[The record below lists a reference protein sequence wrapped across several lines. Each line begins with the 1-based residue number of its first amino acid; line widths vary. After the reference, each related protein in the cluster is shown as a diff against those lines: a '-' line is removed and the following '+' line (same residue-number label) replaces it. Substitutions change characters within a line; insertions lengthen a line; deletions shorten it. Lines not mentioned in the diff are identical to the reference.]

1 MNLGLKD
8 TYRKGTRPGEWPRPL
23 TDAEQAAILQAA
35 AEAGRDAHI
44 TVAAML
50 YVGARPLDVVNMAV
64 YAALGDAIK
73 LGNGFLAVPW
83 DFKRIVVDELHGQDI
98 TYGERVTG
106 NTEKEA
112 AAAAVAAFDAA
123 GLDTA
128 GAWLRLRRTAA
139 ILHHMNRWTKDS
151 YIEDC
156 FTETARM
163 PGALKDVYYNPDM
176 EQSYNRGG
184 ITEDG
189 AFIVPDILSNEE

>member
-1 MNLGLKD
+1 MNLGLRD
-8 TYRKGTRPGEWPRPL
+8 TYRKGTRPEQWPQIL
-23 TDAEQAAILQAA
+23 TDAEQVAILTAA

-50 YVGARPLDVVNMAV
+50 YIGARPLDVVNMAV

-73 LGNGFLAVPW
+73 IGNGFIAVPW
-83 DFKRIVVDELHGQDI
+83 KFKSIVVDHLQGSGI
-98 TYGERVTG
+98 KYGERVTG
-106 NTEKEA
+106 NTEQEA

-139 ILHHMNRWTKDS
+139 TLHHVHRWTKDS

-163 PGALKDVYYNPDM
+163 PGALRDVYYNPDM
-176 EQSYNRGG
+176 EQAYHRGS
-184 ITEDG
+184 ISADG
-189 AFIVPDILSNEE
+189 DFIAPQFT

>member
-8 TYRKGTRPGEWPRPL
+8 AYRKGARPEQWPRPL
-23 TDAEQAAILQAA
+23 TDAEQAAILTASA
-35 AEAGRDAHI
+35 DAGKDAHI

-50 YVGARPLDVVNMAV
+50 YIGARPLDVVNMPV

-73 LGNGFLAVPW
+73 MGKGFIAVPW
-83 DFKRIVVDELHGQDI
+83 KFKSIVIEYLHGTD
-98 TYGERVTG
+98 TKYGERVTE
-106 NTEKEA
+106 NTEREA

-123 GLDTA
+123 GLDTS

-139 ILHHMNRWTKDS
+139 ILHHVNGWTKDS

-156 FTETARM
+156 FTEIDRM
-163 PGALKDVYYNPDM
+163 SGVFKDVYYNPDM
-176 EQSYNRGG
+176 EQAYSNGG

-189 AFIVPDILSNEE
+189 AIIVPLLFV